1 MIRNSDVIQE
11 PISQNGGKLGSGLF
25 IARYKTGQPRFDF
38 CHKIGVYF
46 TVRFIAGVS
55 IGLHYY
61 FFF

>member
-38 CHKIGVYF
+38 C
-46 TVRFIAGVS
+46 VS
-55 IGLHYY
+55 GFPCPEPFPASSVTERLAFHG
-61 FFF
+61 